1 MNFDKPFLDYDKRIK
16 LLEDRY
22 GLVINDEKFA
32 AHILKIVS
40 YYDLINGYKDVFM
53 DNERYDGKTSIEFLY
68 DFYLYDKKF
77 QNTIFTRIMIVE
89 NYFKNVLANQ
99 ISKDFGVDAN
109 TYLKLCNYRE
119 KAGGLDVQ
127 NELEAIRNQLTLP
140 YPAMPTAY
148 YLKKHNHVP
157 AWILFKNISFG
168 NSINLFRILKPKQQN
183 HILEEM
189 LPSCD
194 TTIGQRKD
202 LLVTGL
208 DALRLFRN
216 KIAHNLKFVTYRTP
230 FKNSMSAKIIRKLLP
245 DGLITKKMLESKYV
259 ANDLYAVILFIFL
272 ILDDKFLRSSFCI
285 DLISENYSATSNNE
299 DIKQKYYQITGLPE
313 NLDEILNIL
322 FDNA

>member
-16 LLEDRY
+16 LLGDRY

-53 DNERYDGKTSIEFLY
+53 NNERYDGKTSIEFLY
-68 DFYLYDKKF
+68 DFYLYDKNF
-77 QNTIFTRIMIVE
+77 QNAIFTRIMIVE

-99 ISKDFGVDAN
+99 ISKDFGVDEN
-109 TYLKLCNYRE
+109 TYLNLCNYRK
-119 KAGGLDVQ
+119 KATGLNVSKK
-127 NELEAIRNQLTLP
+127 LEDIRKQLTRP
-140 YPAMPTAY
+140 DPVIPTAY
-148 YLKKHNHVP
+148 YLQKHNHVP

-168 NSINLFRILKPKQQN
+168 NSINLFRILKPEQQN

-189 LPSCD
+189 LPFD
-194 TTIGQRKD
+194 NTTIGQRKD

-230 FKNSMSAKIIRKLLP
+230 FKNSMSAKIMRKLLP
-245 DGLITKKMLESKYV
+245 EGLITKKMLESKYV

-285 DLISENYSATSNNE
+285 DLISEKYFATSSKE
-299 DIKQKYYQITGLPE
+299 CIKQKYYQITGLPE
-313 NLDEILNIL
+313 NLDEIIDIL